1 MNTRRHRF
9 AVISNPEKNR
19 FGIQAE
25 GGIETP
31 LFSPD
36 PLQVAR
42 LASLF
47 EQEELDPAHLCDVV
61 RDLFCSAAFPDR
73 DSYFPS
79 LEW

>member
-1 MNTRRHRF
+1 MNTPRHRF

-42 LASLF
+42 
-47 EQEELDPAHLCDVV
+47 
-61 RDLFCSAAFPDR
+61 DLFCSAAFPDR